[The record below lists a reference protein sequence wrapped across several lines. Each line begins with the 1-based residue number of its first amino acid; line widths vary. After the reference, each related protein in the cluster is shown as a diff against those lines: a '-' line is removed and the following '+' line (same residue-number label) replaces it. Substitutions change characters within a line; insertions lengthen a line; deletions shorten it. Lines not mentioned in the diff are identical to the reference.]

1 MLINDSKMQLRG
13 FNLRALLF
21 SQIFAVLTVV
31 TACTSIPEKIT
42 LSEQA
47 MLDNPSAEVLTVVE
61 EQMQTRLPKQI
72 ELDAYILAN
81 GRKLS
86 EREAA
91 LALTVGVSY
100 PARIRILEV
109 SHIPRRNTAEK
120 LMNEMPINKPPFRFA
135 VIGALQTGYG
145 LVVDEAYLN
154 EDWVLAHEFAHVS
167 QFEKLGPIGMMRQVL
182 IEHAVLDGKLIP
194 IEREAIAISEYATGT
209 KAPDY
214 HN

>member
-1 MLINDSKMQLRG
+1 MQLIG
-13 FNLRALLF
+13 FDLRVLLF
-21 SQIFAVLTVV
+21 SQILAVLTVV
-31 TACTSIPEKIT
+31 TACTNVPEEIT
-42 LSEQA
+42 PREQA
-47 MLDNPSAEVLTVVE
+47 MLDNPSAEVLAVVE
-61 EQMQTRLPKQI
+61 EQVQTRLPEQVD
-72 ELDAYILAN
+72 LDAYILAN

-86 EREAA
+86 ERETA
-91 LALTVGVSY
+91 LALAVGVNN
-100 PARIRILEV
+100 PTRIRILEV

-120 LMNEMPINKPPFRFA
+120 LMREMPIHKPPFRLV

-167 QFEKLGPIGMMRQVL
+167 QFEKLGRTGMMRQVL
-182 IEHAVLDGKLIP
+182 IEHAVLGGKLIP
-194 IEREAIAISEYATGT
+194 IEREAIAISESATGT